1 MVTLDDIAKEVGV
14 SKVTVSNALRGKAN
28 VSKEM
33 TARITQVARSMHYRI
48 GARSVAARNLK
59 TQNEQTQGPVSIIA
73 PSNPDIWTAE
83 FVQHCVNACTQAQR
97 QVFVQYVDAQAEFE
111 LEQLA
116 NQVADGMIIA
126 HPTLPDATLQQL
138 VLHRPTVCIDRLAGG
153 RDADAVL
160 TDSDRGMQNG
170 IEYLVSSGKR
180 KILIIDQPDLQ
191 EHQNQQNFP
200 DLQKPQD
207 PQTQST
213 EQHRQVNEQE
223 QAQSMRFSALLHERK
238 LSALHTLEELGIPTD
253 ASSVITVEQTR
264 DAVAHAVSELGNA
277 IMQYDALACLNDDT
291 ALGALQALHRAQLR
305 IPQDV
310 AVLGFGGTQ
319 LGKYCYPELTSVNTH
334 IEKVAQ
340 TAVLLLINRLTDE
353 DNWMPT
359 TITVPSSIN
368 LKQSA

>member
-59 TQNEQTQGPVSIIA
+59 TQNEQTQGPISIIA
-73 PSNPDIWTAE
+73 PSNPDIWTTE
-83 FVQHCVNACTQAQR
+83 FVQQCVHACTQAQR

-126 HPTLPDATLQQL
+126 HPTLPDDTLQQL

-180 KILIIDQPDLQ
+180 KILIVDQPDLQ
-191 EHQNQQNFP
+191 EQQNQLSSPAQPNQLSQP
-200 DLQKPQD
+200 A
-207 PQTQST
+207 TQ
-213 EQHRQVNEQE
+213 EPQE
-223 QAQSMRFSALLHERK
+223 QSAHSSTLLHERK

-264 DAVAHAVSELGNA
+264 SAVAHALSELGDV
-277 IMQYDALACLNDDT
+277 IMQYDALACLSDD
-291 ALGALQALHRAQLR
+291 AAIGALQALHRAQLR
-305 IPQDV
+305 IPQDI

-319 LGKYCYPELTSVNTH
+319 LGEYCYPELTSVNTH
-334 IEKVAQ
+334 IEKMAK
-340 TAVLLLINRLTDE
+340 TAVRLLINRLTDE

-359 TITVPSSIN
+359 TITVPSNIN